1 VSQVSPGQSGKAS
14 SPADPAGPP
23 ATAPP
28 RGGGTTG
35 AGNGV
40 MHPEDAPA
48 HTGTPADTDAARA
61 ELPAAAGA
69 GPVPGGARAEVPAG
83 PVPGVARAE
92 VPAGPVAGG
101 ARAGDWQARAAG
113 YAPAGAAAL
122 AMVVLGWWGLA
133 RDSAMGNDE
142 VATRWAALLS
152 LRDLAHLLNNQ
163 DAVHG
168 LYYLLMHVWAAVGS
182 SPEVLRIPSVLA
194 MAAAVALVAILT
206 GRLTGSGWAGLFAGL
221 VMALTPMIS
230 FYAQTARS
238 YAMVLACVVGA
249 TLVLVRALG
258 AEAAG
263 PGRRAERWWLG
274 YAALIVLGGYLNEM
288 SLLVLAAHAV
298 TVLVARYGRQVVRR
312 WTVTAVVSAMLVGPL
327 VLLSIR
333 QNGEVRWIPRPG
345 LDALR
350 MLFHDYFGA
359 TTGIAVLLL
368 VCAVLAVLPSGR
380 GPRRPATVPARA
392 VPAGPGSAAGPV
404 PPWWRGGISL
414 PSVAAPLLV
423 LPALLLIG
431 ESLVGRPLYVDR
443 YVLYGE
449 AGAAML
455 AGAGMWRAGR
465 WLGRAAGRWRGRA
478 AGRPALMWVPGVA
491 VCVCAL
497 VLQLGP
503 LRHFRTP
510 GSRLFNF
517 GGPSQYVGVHA
528 RQGDGVMFFGNLFR
542 KARLGYPGDYTKTTD
557 FGVAESPQQAGS
569 FRGTDKKFPAVY
581 PLMLE
586 YQRIWVIGHVPS
598 RRLPDPLLRAESVV
612 LKQRFRR
619 IAERRFKG
627 IVVTLWQRR

>member
-1 VSQVSPGQSGKAS
+1 MSHVSLGHSGKAS
-14 SPADPAGPP
+14 SPAEPGGPP
-23 ATAPP
+23 ATASP
-28 RGGGTTG
+28 RGGGTPG

-40 MHPEDAPA
+40 MHPEGAPA
-48 HTGTPADTDAARA
+48 QTATPPGTDAARA
-61 ELPAAAGA
+61 
-69 GPVPGGARAEVPAG
+69 GGWR
-83 PVPGVARAE
+83 
-92 VPAGPVAGG
+92 
-101 ARAGDWQARAAG
+101 ARAAR

-152 LRDLAHLLNNQ
+152 LRALAHLLNNQ

-168 LYYLLMHVWAAVGS
+168 LYYLLMHLWAAAGS

-194 MAAAVALVAILT
+194 MAVAVALVAVLT
-206 GRLTGSGWAGLFAGL
+206 RRLTGSGRAALFAGL

-258 AEAAG
+258 AEVAG
-263 PGRRAERWWLG
+263 TGGRSAERWWLG

-288 SLLVLAAHAV
+288 SLLALAAHAV
-298 TVLVARYGRQVVRR
+298 TVLAARYGRQVVRR
-312 WTVTAVVSAMLVGPL
+312 WAVTAVVSGVLVGPL

-350 MLFHDYFGA
+350 VLFHDYFGA
-359 TTGIAVLLL
+359 TTAIAVLLV

-380 GPRRPATVPARA
+380 VASSAATEPARA
-392 VPAGPGSAAGPV
+392 VPGSASVPV
-404 PPWWRGGISL
+404 PPWWRGGVSL

-423 LPALLLIG
+423 VPALLLIL

-455 AGAGMWRAGR
+455 AGAGMWLAGMWLAGR
-465 WLGRAAGRWRGRA
+465 RVGRA
-478 AGRPALMWVPGVA
+478 AGRPALLWVPGVA
-491 VCVCAL
+491 ACVCVL

-503 LRHFRTP
+503 QRYFRTP
-510 GSRLFNF
+510 ASRLFNF
-517 GGPSQYVGVHA
+517 GGPSQYVGAHA

-557 FGVAESPQQAGS
+557 FGVAKSPQQAGS
-569 FRGTDKKFPAVY
+569 FRGTDKKFPAVH
-581 PLMLE
+581 PLMLD
-586 YQRIWVIGHVPS
+586 YQRIWVIGQVPS
-598 RRLPDPLLRAESVV
+598 PRLPDPLLRAESVV
-612 LKQRFRR
+612 LKQQFRMT
-619 IAERRFKG
+619 AERRFKG